1 MAAFAAAVVVL
12 VALSLPPAQL
22 ALDAPFI
29 DGTVPGIIHV
39 HTKRSDGRGTV
50 EEVAAVAA
58 RVGLK
63 FVVFTD
69 HGDGTRAPEPP
80 QYRSGVL
87 CLDGVE
93 ISTAGGH
100 YLALDMPAA
109 PYPLGGEARDVVED
123 VKRLGGFGIVAHPES
138 PKPELRW
145 SAWESPFDGIEWV
158 NPDSSWRVHL
168 QRGWRSR
175 LSVIEAL
182 MAYPVRSEEAV
193 ARLLGGTT
201 LRMDRWNALTR
212 TRKVVALSGVDAHAS
227 LSLGSGD
234 RFEGGFS
241 LPIPSYEASLRTLS
255 AHAQIERPLTGDAI
269 SDATAIFEALRR
281 GHVYTAID
289 GLATQPAFQFT
300 ATHSRQKAE
309 QGDTIDAAEPVTLLV
324 KSNAP
329 PAFTTSIWRDDII
342 VNSAPNQREL
352 RQIVDK
358 PGVYRVEIDA
368 PSSEG
373 PLPWIVSNPIYLG
386 MTYHP
391 AEPERKRPVAASQ
404 PLFDGSTLSGW
415 WTESDATS
423 KVTVDVAST
432 ATGATLRVRF
442 ALATG
447 PSSSQYAGLAAKVP
461 SGVSY
466 DRVKLAVSAD
476 RVMRMSVQLRAGSS
490 APRWRRS
497 VYVDQVEREH
507 TIYFDHM
514 TPVGETPSPH
524 PPPNSA
530 GDVLLVV
537 DTLNV
542 QPGSSGTLW
551 FKSVTLQQ

>member
-1 MAAFAAAVVVL
+1 
-12 VALSLPPAQL
+12 
-22 ALDAPFI
+22 
-29 DGTVPGIIHV
+29 
-39 HTKRSDGRGTV
+39 
-50 EEVAAVAA
+50 
-58 RVGLK
+58 
-63 FVVFTD
+63 
-69 HGDGTRAPEPP
+69 
-80 QYRSGVL
+80 
-87 CLDGVE
+87 
-93 ISTAGGH
+93 
-100 YLALDMPAA
+100 
-109 PYPLGGEARDVVED
+109 
-123 VKRLGGFGIVAHPES
+123 
-138 PKPELRW
+138 
-145 SAWESPFDGIEWV
+145 
-158 NPDSSWRVHL
+158 
-168 QRGWRSR
+168 
-175 LSVIEAL
+175 
-182 MAYPVRSEEAV
+182 
-193 ARLLGGTT
+193 
-201 LRMDRWNALTR
+201 
-212 TRKVVALSGVDAHAS
+212 
-227 LSLGSGD
+227 
-234 RFEGGFS
+234 
-241 LPIPSYEASLRTLS
+241 
-255 AHAQIERPLTGDAI
+255 
-269 SDATAIFEALRR
+269 
-281 GHVYTAID
+281 
-289 GLATQPAFQFT
+289 
-300 ATHSRQKAE
+300 
-309 QGDTIDAAEPVTLLV
+309 
-324 KSNAP
+324 
-329 PAFTTSIWRDDII
+329 
-342 VNSAPNQREL
+342 
-352 RQIVDK
+352 
-358 PGVYRVEIDA
+358 VEIDA